1 MTTKSLYLA
10 LLLPVVAFADMR
22 KAEGKW
28 QVVDYLEFPISAL
41 TREEAAKKYGRGLI
55 IYRDW
60 IAFGGESIKTPI
72 YREVKI
78 GSEEEFVS
86 IVGLSSKAFG
96 GSIDTIEVFE
106 VYRRD
111 GSRWMHP
118 GGLLVT
124 KPGGVFTI
132 WDGLVFVF
140 RKP

>member
-1 MTTKSLYLA
+1 MTIKSLYLT
-10 LLLPVVAFADMR
+10 LFLPAVAFADIR
-22 KAEGKW
+22 RTEGKW
-28 QVVDYLEFPISAL
+28 LISDYLEFPISAL

-60 IAFGGESIKTPI
+60 IAFGGESIKAPI
-72 YREVKI
+72 YRAVKI
-78 GSEEEFVS
+78 GSEEEFVNL
-86 IVGLSSKAFG
+86 VGLSSKAFG
-96 GSIDTIEVFE
+96 GSIETMEVFE
-106 VYRRD
+106 VYRHD

-140 RKP
+140 RKS